1 MQIDAHAPM
10 VIEVCQT
17 TCYWM
22 IQKLPNV
29 PSGNF
34 AVTQRNYPCHAIAL
48 AGFSDKYVLVKFIVD
63 GVDVIKFH
71 R

>member
-1 MQIDAHAPM
+1 
-10 VIEVCQT
+10 
-17 TCYWM
+17 M